1 MLLFFLTNGCKIN
14 LYKFWNILG
23 KKLWL
28 MNIKVW
34 LSQPISITRS
44 LRFYEET
51 ELIFVQHF
59 ENVKNS
65 VSYY

>member
-1 MLLFFLTNGCKIN
+1 MAYEYEGMT
-14 LYKFWNILG
+14 
-23 KKLWL
+23 
-28 MNIKVW
+28 
-34 LSQPISITRS
+34 QPISITRS

-65 VSYY
+65 VSDY

>member
-1 MLLFFLTNGCKIN
+1 
-14 LYKFWNILG
+14 
-23 KKLWL
+23 
-28 MNIKVW
+28 MNMKVW

-44 LRFYEET
+44 LQFYEET

-65 VSYY
+65 VSDF